1 MIAFGNLF
9 QKDENGLFVIDKT
22 QAALVAAMIISCKA
36 NLKQS
41 TIEITINHK
50 LVKVVRYVNIID
62 LELFTNKSR
71 RLLVKEFLT
80 MAFTKS
86 KVTTPDGRIIRITS
100 GGGGKKL
107 SVFNEKQCI
116 SLYSDNLVQVAYYSK
131 TAVDED
137 DKRRTYYYY
146 DCFISF
152 GNDIYQCQL
161 NITFDDKGFNL
172 YDINKIEKKM
182 TLHSPSKV
190 EGGSSPSNPN
200 ISNNN

>member
-1 MIAFGNLF
+1 MIAFNTLLK
-9 QKDENGLFVIDKT
+9 KDQNGLYVIDKA
-22 QAALVAAMIISCKA
+22 QAKAIASMIISCKA
-36 NLKQS
+36 NLNPK
-41 TIEITINHK
+41 TIDVIINRK
-50 LVKVVRYVNIID
+50 RIKAVRYIDIIN
-62 LELFTNKSR
+62 LEQFTNKSR
-71 RLLVKEFLT
+71 RLLIKEFLM
-80 MAFTKS
+80 MAFAKTN
-86 KVTTPDGRIIRITS
+86 VITPDGKRVKISS

-107 SVFNEKQCI
+107 SVFNNKQYI
-116 SLYSDNLVQVAYYSK
+116 SLYSDNLVQVAYFSK

-137 DKRRTYYYY
+137 DKRRIYYYY

-152 GNDIYQCQL
+152 GNEIYRCQL

-200 ISNNN
+200 ISNSD

>member
-1 MIAFGNLF
+1 MIVFNNLYK
-9 QKDENGLFVIDKT
+9 KDENGLFIIDKA
-22 QAALVAAMIISCKA
+22 QASAIAAMIVSCKA
-36 NLKQS
+36 NLKQN
-41 TIEITINHK
+41 TIDVIVNHK
-50 LVKVVRYVNIID
+50 LVKVVRYVDIIN
-62 LELFTNKSR
+62 LELFNNKSR
-71 RLLVKEFLT
+71 RLLVKEFLI

-86 KVTTPDGRIIRITS
+86 HVVTPDGKTIRITS

-107 SVFNEKQCI
+107 SVFNKKQCI
-116 SLYSDNLVQVAYYSK
+116 SLYSDNLVQVAYFSK

-146 DCFISF
+146 DCFIAF
-152 GNDIYQCQL
+152 DNEIYQCQL

-200 ISNNN
+200 ISNSD